1 MKTKIE
7 YRGID
12 FTVEWEFTPGEDQT
26 ESYPG
31 CAEEAEIIRVFF
43 KQTDFTSFFDRNQ
56 IIEIEKIL
64 LS

>member
-12 FTVEWEFTPGEDQT
+12 FTVEWEFTPGEPMT
-26 ESYPG
+26 YEYPG
-31 CAEEAEIIRVFF
+31 CADDAEIIRVFH
-43 KQTDFTSFFDRNQ
+43 KETDFTNFFTEDQ